1 MNDWGDSNES
11 EGMKNMRKQLK
22 EQARLLKEQSDMIAQ
37 FQVQNRGA
45 VIQQALVSRGLDAK
59 VAKFYPADLGTDDES
74 VDKWF
79 NENKDVF
86 GASRPSSTTPQD
98 QETAL
103 SDAERRGYE
112 AMRDMEAYD
121 ARVVQDFKS
130 QMDQIKM
137 DGPYDGERAANE
149 LLALLQSNGVNISNM

>member
-1 MNDWGDSNES
+1 MNDWNDSNES

-22 EQARLLKEQSDMIAQ
+22 EQAKLLKEQSDLIAQ

-59 VAKFYPADLGTDDES
+59 VAKFYPGDLGTDDES
-74 VDKWF
+74 VDKWYQ
-79 NENKDVF
+79 ENKDVF
-86 GASRPSSTTPQD
+86 GPAQPVSRSSE
-98 QETAL
+98 QETTL
-103 SDAERRGYE
+103 SDAEQRGYQ

-137 DGPYDGERAANE
+137 DGPYDGERATAE
-149 LLALLQSNGVNISNM
+149 LMALLKANGVNIAT

>member
-1 MNDWGDSNES
+1 MNDWDDSNES
-11 EGMKNMRKQLK
+11 EGIKAMRKQIK
-22 EQARLLKEQSDMIAQ
+22 EQGKLLKEQQELIAQ
-37 FQVQNRGA
+37 FSVQNRGA
-45 VIQQALVSRGLDAK
+45 VLAQALTSRGLDAK

-74 VDKWF
+74 VDKWY

-86 GASRPSSTTPQD
+86 GASRPSSTPPQD
-98 QETAL
+98 QDTAL

-137 DGPYDGERAANE
+137 DGPYDGDRATAE
-149 LLALLQSNGVNISNM
+149 LMALLKVNGVNIAS

>member
-1 MNDWGDSNES
+1 MNDWDDSNES

-22 EQARLLKEQSDMIAQ
+22 EQAKLLKEQSDLIAQ

-45 VIQQALVSRGLDAK
+45 VVQQALVSRGLDAK

-74 VDKWF
+74 VDKWY

-86 GASRPSSTTPQD
+86 GASRPSSTQPVD
-98 QETAL
+98 QGTAL
-103 SDAERRGYE
+103 TDAERRGYE

-121 ARVVQDFKS
+121 SRVVQDFKS

-137 DGPYDGERAANE
+137 DGPYDGERATAE
-149 LLALLQSNGVNISNM
+149 LMTLLKANGVNIAS